1 MAIVLNSMA
10 DVTQMLQGIRSG
22 DQKAA
27 EEMLALVYSEL
38 KRIAAQK
45 MAAEDAGHTL
55 QPTALVHEAWL
66 SLVGG
71 GDAHFENR
79 AHFFASAAEAMRRI
93 LIDWAR
99 RKNAIK
105 RGSGA
110 AKEELKEEH
119 WIENVRS
126 DELLAVDEG
135 LDLLAKEDPT
145 AAQLIKLRYFVG
157 MNMEEAASTMG
168 MPIRSAERI
177 WTYARAWLK
186 RQISGQHLVPPKT
199 ERG

>member
-1 MAIVLNSMA
+1 MS
-10 DVTQMLQGIRSG
+10 DVTQILHGIRG
-22 DQKAA
+22 ANQQAA
-27 EEMLALVYSEL
+27 EELLALVYVEL

-45 MAAEDAGHTL
+45 MASEAAGHTL

-66 SLVGG
+66 SMAGG
-71 GDAHFENR
+71 GDAHFANR
-79 AHFFASAAEAMRRI
+79 AHFFAAAAEAMRRI

-110 AKEELKEEH
+110 AREELKEEH

-126 DELLAVDEG
+126 DELLAADEG
-135 LDLLAKEDPT
+135 LDLLAKEDPA

-186 RQISGQHLVPPKT
+186 RQITGQTSVHPKT
-199 ERG
+199 PKD

>member
-1 MAIVLNSMA
+1 MS
-10 DVTQMLQGIRSG
+10 DVTQMLDGIRSG
-22 DQKAA
+22 NQQAA
-27 EEMLALVYSEL
+27 EQLLALVYGEL

-45 MAAEDAGHTL
+45 MAFEAAGHTL

-66 SLVGG
+66 NLVGE

-99 RKNAIK
+99 RKKAIK

-110 AKEELKEEH
+110 AREELKEGH

-135 LDLLAKEDPT
+135 LDLLEKEDPA

-157 MNMEEAASTMG
+157 MNMEETASTMG
-168 MPIRSAERI
+168 MPLRSAERI
-177 WTYARAWLK
+177 WTYARTWLR
-186 RQISGQHLVPPKT
+186 RQIGETHSVDPNTRKN
-199 ERG
+199 